1 MLNGHEMSDCKEGN
15 KTELICKKK
24 LICKQKDKDKSQPM
38 DLQI

>member
-24 LICKQKDKDKSQPM
+24 LICKQKDKAQPM